1 MKRILTFLF
10 CLTVSVSLFAQAG
23 LSQGQALKQTT
34 ANPTS
39 AKKTCSYCGIEM
51 GNITYPW
58 QHETWC
64 PYYKSRSAA
73 GSSSSSSSSS
83 VASQAAAGVAAVAVG
98 SALGN
103 ALSNWLN
110 SEPKGDYKRYTTNV
124 PGHTLGYKYD
134 ERSGGEKVPDYVV
147 LRDSGKDKLGVWKN
161 AWTYTETMKSDKN
174 YGKMTDYPG
183 QWMIK
188 PKYDFIN
195 LRSPGVDSEGYA
207 IGGCVAI
214 VGLKSGKGDNAPMKY
229 GLVEANISWGYGHEL
244 IPVKY
249 AGCVA
254 ANPEN
259 VGRTLLVIM
268 GNPGKDGKMIWGVWR
283 VGKKRKP
290 NQFDKM
296 EAFSVLPEQFEAV
309 TIYQP
314 GYIAA
319 SKYGKFGL
327 YDKEGHNLLPHEY
340 ASLSVSPTGIVR
352 AQKEE
357 GGKFGVLDLQGK
369 TLVPFD
375 YENVI
380 LCNGGTAIYGN
391 GGLYGALLPSGESIP
406 IEYTNIRESFWIKKG
421 GEKVIT
427 IYVEKDGISYYRS
440 NGRLIPVRTTLD
452 VEAKEG
458 ISFSSWYNEKT
469 AKLKEEFM
477 KKGEF
482 EKEADYQARI
492 ADPANLG
499 NFLSS
504 RIPAPVDEYMKQS
517 EHRIVFGT
525 YDTENECFQSYLEE
539 SPWDIIRIPVPID
552 VAPYFKEKR
561 RANITPSELVLLDD
575 YPAIKSMTIAVGGET
590 WRDKDVY
597 YTVRVIF

>member
-259 VGRTLLVIM
+259 VGRTLLMIM

-458 ISFSSWYNEKT
+458 ISFSSWYNKKT

>member
-458 ISFSSWYNEKT
+458 ISFSSWYNKKT

>member
-39 AKKTCSYCGIEM
+39 SKKTCSYCGIEM

-259 VGRTLLVIM
+259 LGWTLLVIM

-517 EHRIVFGT
+517 KHRIVFGT

>member
-39 AKKTCSYCGIEM
+39 SKKTCSYCGIEM

-98 SALGN
+98 SAIGN

-259 VGRTLLVIM
+259 LGWTLLVIM

-517 EHRIVFGT
+517 KHRIVFGT

>member
-161 AWTYTETMKSDKN
+161 AWTYTETMKSDKD

-259 VGRTLLVIM
+259 VGRTLLMIM

>member
-1 MKRILTFLF
+1 
-10 CLTVSVSLFAQAG
+10 
-23 LSQGQALKQTT
+23 
-34 ANPTS
+34 
-39 AKKTCSYCGIEM
+39 
-51 GNITYPW
+51 
-58 QHETWC
+58 
-64 PYYKSRSAA
+64 
-73 GSSSSSSSSS
+73 
-83 VASQAAAGVAAVAVG
+83 
-98 SALGN
+98 
-103 ALSNWLN
+103 
-110 SEPKGDYKRYTTNV
+110 
-124 PGHTLGYKYD
+124 
-134 ERSGGEKVPDYVV
+134 
-147 LRDSGKDKLGVWKN
+147 
-161 AWTYTETMKSDKN
+161 
-174 YGKMTDYPG
+174 
-183 QWMIK
+183 
-188 PKYDFIN
+188 
-195 LRSPGVDSEGYA
+195 
-207 IGGCVAI
+207 
-214 VGLKSGKGDNAPMKY
+214 
-229 GLVEANISWGYGHEL
+229 
-244 IPVKY
+244 
-249 AGCVA
+249 
-254 ANPEN
+254 
-259 VGRTLLVIM
+259 M

-517 EHRIVFGT
+517 KHRIVFGT

>member
-259 VGRTLLVIM
+259 LGWTLLVIM

-427 IYVEKDGISYYRS
+427 IFVEKDGISYYRS

-517 EHRIVFGT
+517 KHRIVFGT

>member
-147 LRDSGKDKLGVWKN
+147 LRDSGKDKLGVWQN

-259 VGRTLLVIM
+259 LGWTLLVIM

-499 NFLSS
+499 NFLAS

-517 EHRIVFGT
+517 KHRIVFGT

>member
-161 AWTYTETMKSDKN
+161 AWTYTETMKSDKD

>member
-259 VGRTLLVIM
+259 AGRTLLVIM

-391 GGLYGALLPSGESIP
+391 GGLYGALLPSGDSIP

-427 IYVEKDGISYYRS
+427 IFVEKDGISYYRS

-458 ISFSSWYNEKT
+458 ISFSSWYNKKT

>member
-39 AKKTCSYCGIEM
+39 AKKTCSYCGIEL

-195 LRSPGVDSEGYA
+195 LRSSGVDSEGYA

-259 VGRTLLVIM
+259 LGWTLLVIM

-517 EHRIVFGT
+517 KHRIVFGT

>member
-64 PYYKSRSAA
+64 PYYKSRSVA

>member
-134 ERSGGEKVPDYVV
+134 ERSGGEKVPDYVG
-147 LRDSGKDKLGVWKN
+147 LRDSGKDKRGVWKN

-195 LRSPGVDSEGYA
+195 LRSSGVDSEGYA

-259 VGRTLLVIM
+259 LGWTLLVIM

-517 EHRIVFGT
+517 KHRIVFGT

>member
-39 AKKTCSYCGIEM
+39 SKKTCSYCGIEM

-195 LRSPGVDSEGYA
+195 LRSSGVDSEGYA

-259 VGRTLLVIM
+259 LGWTLLVIM
-268 GNPGKDGKMIWGVWR
+268 GNPGKDGKMTWGVWR

-380 LCNGGTAIYGN
+380 LCNVGTAIYGN

-517 EHRIVFGT
+517 KHRIVFGT

>member
-147 LRDSGKDKLGVWKN
+147 LRDSGKDKLGVWQN

-195 LRSPGVDSEGYA
+195 LRSSGVDSEGYA

-259 VGRTLLVIM
+259 LGWTLLVIM
-268 GNPGKDGKMIWGVWR
+268 GNPGKGLQRASRAVRGGHHLSTRLYRCQQIWKIR
-283 VGKKRKP
+283 
-290 NQFDKM
+290 
-296 EAFSVLPEQFEAV
+296 
-309 TIYQP
+309 
-314 GYIAA
+314 
-319 SKYGKFGL
+319 
-327 YDKEGHNLLPHEY
+327 
-340 ASLSVSPTGIVR
+340 
-352 AQKEE
+352 
-357 GGKFGVLDLQGK
+357 
-369 TLVPFD
+369 LV
-375 YENVI
+375 
-380 LCNGGTAIYGN
+380 
-391 GGLYGALLPSGESIP
+391 
-406 IEYTNIRESFWIKKG
+406 
-421 GEKVIT
+421 
-427 IYVEKDGISYYRS
+427 
-440 NGRLIPVRTTLD
+440 
-452 VEAKEG
+452 
-458 ISFSSWYNEKT
+458 
-469 AKLKEEFM
+469 
-477 KKGEF
+477 
-482 EKEADYQARI
+482 
-492 ADPANLG
+492 
-499 NFLSS
+499 
-504 RIPAPVDEYMKQS
+504 
-517 EHRIVFGT
+517 
-525 YDTENECFQSYLEE
+525 
-539 SPWDIIRIPVPID
+539 
-552 VAPYFKEKR
+552 
-561 RANITPSELVLLDD
+561 
-575 YPAIKSMTIAVGGET
+575 
-590 WRDKDVY
+590 
-597 YTVRVIF
+597 

>member
-195 LRSPGVDSEGYA
+195 LRSPGVDAEGYA

-259 VGRTLLVIM
+259 LGWTLLVIM

-517 EHRIVFGT
+517 KHRIVFGT

>member
-259 VGRTLLVIM
+259 LGWTLLVIM

-391 GGLYGALLPSGESIP
+391 GGLYGALLPSGDSIP

-427 IYVEKDGISYYRS
+427 IFVEKDGISYYRS

-517 EHRIVFGT
+517 KHRIVFGT